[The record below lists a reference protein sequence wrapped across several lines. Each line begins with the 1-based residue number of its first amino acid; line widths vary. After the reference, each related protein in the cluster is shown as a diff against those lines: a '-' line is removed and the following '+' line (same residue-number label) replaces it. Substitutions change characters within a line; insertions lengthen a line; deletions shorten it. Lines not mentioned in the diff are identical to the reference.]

1 MRKKEK
7 RKIGKRKYKTK
18 NKIYE
23 LQNEEDNEE
32 DEEDKE
38 DENDV
43 LQNWWDKKQN
53 YKL

>member
-1 MRKKEK
+1 RKNEKLEKENIK
-7 RKIGKRKYKTK
+7 LK

-43 LQNWWDKKQN
+43 LQNW
-53 YKL
+53 